1 MGTLALTIAA
11 AIALLFLAVFIFRIL
26 FRIGRWVFYLSVAS
40 LIVIGILWK
49 VTL

>member
-1 MGTLALTIAA
+1 METLALTIAA
-11 AIALLFLAVFIFRIL
+11 AMVLLFMAVFVFRIL
-26 FRIGRWVFYLSVAS
+26 FKIGRWVLYLSGAS

>member
-1 MGTLALTIAA
+1 METLALTIAA
-11 AIALLFLAVFIFRIL
+11 AMALLFMAVFVFRIL
-26 FRIGRWVFYLSVAS
+26 FKIGRWVLYLSCAS